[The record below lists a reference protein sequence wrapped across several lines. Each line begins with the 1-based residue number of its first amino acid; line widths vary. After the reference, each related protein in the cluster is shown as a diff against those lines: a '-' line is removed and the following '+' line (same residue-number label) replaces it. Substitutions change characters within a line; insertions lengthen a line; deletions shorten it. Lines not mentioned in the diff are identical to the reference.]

1 LNGEW
6 LFFEKKYQREEICS
20 KKKAIPDIVEELG
33 AVCPRSGFFWVRA
46 CVRFWWSDANKSAV
60 LCRWITMVRENR
72 PDQNRKEYPTGEMGK
87 KKMAP
92 RCFEWVTGSVRS
104 MSVSCQ

>member
-46 CVRFWWSDANKSAV
+46 CVRFCCSEKKQRFYAGGSQWFKKTA
-60 LCRWITMVRENR
+60 LIR
-72 PDQNRKEYPTGEMGK
+72 P
-87 KKMAP
+87 
-92 RCFEWVTGSVRS
+92 RS
-104 MSVSCQ
+104 NIRVVQWGRYR